1 MTKIKSIRL
10 LVVFLLVCT
19 IGNAQIPNS
28 AEDISPLL
36 IGEKIP
42 EATLLDDNGKS
53 INLNEE
59 IAKQKT
65 VLVFYRGGWCPY
77 CNMQLASLAAT
88 EKDILDLGYQI
99 IAVSP
104 DNYKNLKPS
113 VEKNKTGYKLYADSD
128 GSFIK
133 NLGIGFTPN
142 ERTSNYIAKKT
153 IGKTTEVLPV
163 PTVLV
168 LNKKGEILFEYISPN
183 YKQRISP
190 ELLLAVLENVK

>member
-1 MTKIKSIRL
+1 MTKLKSISIL
-10 LVVFLLVCT
+10 AILVFVSTLA
-19 IGNAQIPNS
+19 NAQLPNN

-36 IGEKIP
+36 IGEKLP
-42 EATLLDDNGKS
+42 ETTLLDNSGKS
-53 INLNEE
+53 VNLNEE

-77 CNMQLASLAAT
+77 CNTQLAGLAAT
-88 EKDILDLGYQI
+88 EKDIVELGYQV

-104 DNYKNLKPS
+104 DDYRNLKPAE
-113 VEKNKTGYKLYADSD
+113 EKNNTNYKLYSDAD

-133 NLGIGFTPN
+133 SIGIGFTPN

-153 IGKTTEVLPV
+153 IGKATEVLPV

-168 LNKKGEILFEYISPN
+168 LNTEGEILFEYISPN

-190 ELLLAVLENVK
+190 ELLLAVLKNL

>member
-1 MTKIKSIRL
+1 MNSSLLWIHLLYDVTKK
-10 LVVFLLVCT
+10 
-19 IGNAQIPNS
+19 
-28 AEDISPLL
+28 
-36 IGEKIP
+36 GEKLP
-42 EATLLDDNGKS
+42 ETTLLDDSGKS
-53 INLNEE
+53 VNLNEE

-77 CNMQLASLAAT
+77 CNTQLAGLAAT
-88 EKDILDLGYQI
+88 EKDIVELGYQV

-104 DNYKNLKPS
+104 DDYRNLKPAE
-113 VEKNKTGYKLYADSD
+113 EKNNTNYKLYSDAD

-133 NLGIGFTPN
+133 SIGIGFTPN

-168 LNKKGEILFEYISPN
+168 LNTEGEILFEYISPN

-190 ELLLAVLENVK
+190 ELLLAVLKNL